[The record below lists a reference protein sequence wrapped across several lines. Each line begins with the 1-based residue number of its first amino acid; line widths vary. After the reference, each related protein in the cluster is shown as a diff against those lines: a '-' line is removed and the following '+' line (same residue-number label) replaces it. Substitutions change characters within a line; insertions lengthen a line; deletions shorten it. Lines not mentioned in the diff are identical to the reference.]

1 MNKAS
6 RSTHPEETRSRNWWK
21 ISCIGCVGLPCL
33 SLMFAFGWIK
43 CQVGK
48 EGDKLEP
55 ELAKLK
61 KMGIPTEPEELNP
74 NPPIPD
80 AENAA
85 LLYRQIDE
93 ALQKVRSSETQRY
106 VRLIG
111 EYSGAPGDRADY
123 LASLQKH
130 KAVFDLIESLRTK
143 PRIDFKRDYSKG
155 FNIDF
160 PEYSQLRNLT
170 KLLSA
175 RGVYWIEQKDYD
187 RALRDLELQYA
198 IANHLSEEPMLI
210 GGLVC
215 IALNAVAHAS
225 LDRFLYAIQDNQPM
239 LAKTEAML
247 ARRQKV
253 PSIRNAFYGE
263 MVLGRVAI
271 QSLKSWKDL
280 EMSITGEEPER
291 GSFDRSWDRMTI
303 GDPKVKKMFEA
314 RAVAM
319 WREFFE
325 SFPKNETDWPA
336 YNKAAQDMERK
347 VEADQSIQ
355 NKINQESFP
364 VFSQASSAFAKTD
377 ASHRVALLAVK
388 LLRKRPTGLPADL
401 SAYKT
406 LAVDPFDG
414 KPMRYLRQGRGFKVW
429 SIGADLVD
437 NKGTKMVPGVK
448 FTDTDIVLGYGI
460 GFPPPSAKPVSTT
473 GNAGGPTSPIAGEP
487 PPGFGGP

>member
-1 MNKAS
+1 MSES
-6 RSTHPEETRSRNWWK
+6 RSKSWWK

-33 SLMFAFGWIK
+33 SLMLAFGWIK
-43 CQVGK
+43 CQIGK

-74 NPPIPD
+74 KPPVTD

-85 LLYRQIDE
+85 LLYRQVDE
-93 ALQKVRSSETQRY
+93 ALQKVKSSETQRV

-111 EYSGAPGDRADY
+111 EYTGAPGDRADY
-123 LASLQKH
+123 IASLQKH
-130 KAVFDLIESLRTK
+130 KAVFDLIEPLRNK
-143 PRIDFKRDYSKG
+143 PRVDFKRDYSKG
-155 FNIDF
+155 FDILLA
-160 PEYSQLRNLT
+160 EYGQLKSLT

-175 RGVYWIEQKDYD
+175 RIVYWIDQKNYD
-187 RALRDLELQYA
+187 RALRDLELQYV

-215 IALNAVAHAS
+215 IALNAIAHAS

-247 ARRQKV
+247 TRHQRV
-253 PSIRNAFYGE
+253 PSIRKAFYGE

-271 QSLKSWKDL
+271 QNIKSWKDF
-280 EMSITGEEPER
+280 EMSLTGEEPER

-325 SFPKNETDWPA
+325 SFPKDETDWLA
-336 YNKAAQDMERK
+336 YNKAAEAMEK
-347 VEADQSIQ
+347 KIEADQSIQ
-355 NKINQESFP
+355 NKINQELFP
-364 VFSQASSAFAKTD
+364 VFSQASSAFAKAD
-377 ASHRVALLAVK
+377 ASHRVALLNVK

-414 KPMRYLRQGRGFKVW
+414 KPIRYLRQGRGFKVW
-429 SIGADLVD
+429 SIGADLAD
-437 NKGTKMVPGVK
+437 NKGTKMAPGVK
-448 FTDTDIVLGYGI
+448 FKDTDIVLGYSI
-460 GFPPPSAKPVSTT
+460 GFPPPTVRPA
-473 GNAGGPTSPIAGEP
+473 NTSGYT
-487 PPGFGGP
+487 FGDGSEEK